1 MAFRSLGVGDSPL
14 GRLIS
19 QGFDRR
25 NQRQMQADSQEFQG
39 GQNLLTRKHQTGL
52 QDDRQKFETDMD
64 ILQYGRGEE
73 QRKRDKIT
81 FANEQ
86 KIFGNQKELHNLQT
100 EQIRGV
106 RDSNA
111 LNDLIQQEVFGYG
124 QSLYKPKVSNIS
136 MQDGVMVIPQQ
147 IKDIAGMS
155 PQDMAQGLTTYMQ
168 GNKDL
173 DLSKVQQQELA
184 GKVNELMA
192 GNGGG
197 LFRQG
202 VFGNINKD
210 VMQDMQQYGGAE
222 PDEYSDMWEKALTP
236 FVSGNFTNPFASDG
250 QFLRQLEFAQ
260 DEEQPEQFVDW
271 LANKKKNTKQNTK
284 QNSNIGFDFLE
295 QGGI

>member
-1 MAFRSLGVGDSPL
+1 MAFRSLGVGNSPL
-14 GRLIS
+14 AQYIER
-19 QGFDRR
+19 GF
-25 NQRQMQADSQEFQG
+25 A
-39 GQNLLTRKHQTGL
+39 RKHQTQLQEKAQQFQGSQNMLSRTHQRGL
-52 QDDRQKFETDMD
+52 QDDAQEADMARMKATQVFQNTMD
-64 ILQYGRGEE
+64 SKDWDREAPARGR
-73 QRKRDKIT
+73 
-81 FANEQ
+81 AA
-86 KIFGNQKELHNLQT
+86 ELHNLQT